1 MKIKC
6 FGMLLILAFML
17 CFNVDIIAQNDF
29 KEIETSPIQLLSYK
43 EGTGE
48 IRGFGQ
54 ASSSNEQLALNV
66 AKAQATADL
75 QTKIEQYVQYGLNHY
90 LDETSAENSSF
101 LDEKQQNDVIIA
113 AKSVIKDAKIL
124 KTRKLYSESL
134 RKYKYEVCVKY
145 DRAGILNVIE
155 AQNERI
161 LKNRERFE
169 KDMQMAWDELDKH
182 NGRLTSEEKL
192 AEREARL
199 NEMEQGNL
207 DRDNQRLI
215 DLENAK
221 GKNLVE
227 LEKARSKNAMD
238 NEAKREAQKDRNAL
252 RKIATQKNAPRNRV
266 IIEGD

>member
-6 FGMLLILAFML
+6 FGMLFMMAFTLL
-17 CFNVDIIAQNDF
+17 CSNVIIAQNDF
-29 KEIETSPIQLLSYK
+29 KEIDISPIELLSYE

-54 ASSSNEQLALNV
+54 AMSSSEQLALNV
-66 AKAQATADL
+66 AKAQASADL
-75 QTKIEQYVQYGLNHY
+75 QKKIEQYVQYGLNHY
-90 LDETSAENSSF
+90 LDDTSAGNSSF
-101 LDEKQQNDVIIA
+101 LDEKQQNEVITA
-113 AKSVIKDAKIL
+113 AKGVLEGATIL
-124 KTRKLYSESL
+124 KTRKLYSESQ

-155 AQNERI
+155 TQNERI
-161 LKNRERFE
+161 LNNRERFE
-169 KDMQMAWDELDKH
+169 NDMQAAWDELDKH
-182 NGRLTSEEKL
+182 NGRLTSEEKR

-199 NEMEQGNL
+199 NEMEQNNL

-238 NEAKREAQKDRNAL
+238 KEAKREAQKDRNAL